1 MRRKRGRKPRR
12 KSGAPY
18 MAGDV
23 RIEDAGPP
31 PEGPIIGFRKAA
43 KSTTEPENGKTA
55 VDAEAASIVERAVN
69 KVKH

>member
-1 MRRKRGRKPRR
+1 
-12 KSGAPY
+12 